1 MIGPTPNSPCKGC
14 PNRYVGCQAECYSYK
29 NWKIDFEKKKAAC
42 REEEAVRYGYHAT
55 FFKSYL
61 SERTQER
68 IRKKNKQPGQ
78 Y

>member
-14 PNRYVGCQAECYSYK
+14 PNRYAGCQAECFSYR

-55 FFKSYL
+55 YFKSYL

>member
-14 PNRYVGCQAECYSYK
+14 PNRYVGCQAE
-29 NWKIDFEKKKAAC
+29 WKIGFEKKKAAC

>member
-14 PNRYVGCQAECYSYK
+14 LNRYVGCQAECSSYQ
-29 NWKIDFEKKKAAC
+29 NWKIDFEKKKAAY

-61 SERTQER
+61 SKKSQDH
-68 IRKKNKQPGQ
+68 IRKKYKQSGQ

>member
-14 PNRYVGCQAECYSYK
+14 SNRYIGCQAECCSYR
-29 NWKIDFEKKKAAC
+29 NWKIGFEKKKAAC

-55 FFKSYL
+55 YFKSYL
-61 SERTQER
+61 SERTQEC

>member
-14 PNRYVGCQAECYSYK
+14 SNRYIGCQAECSSYR
-29 NWKIDFEKKKAAC
+29 NWKIDFEKKKAAY

-61 SERTQER
+61 PKRIRES

>member
-1 MIGPTPNSPCKGC
+1 MIGPIPNSPCKGC
-14 PNRYVGCQAECYSYK
+14 PNRYVGCQAECSSYK
-29 NWKIDFEKKKAAC
+29 KWKIDFEKKKAAY
-42 REEEAVRYGYHAT
+42 REEEDVRYGYHAT

-61 SERTQER
+61 LERARER

>member
-14 PNRYVGCQAECYSYK
+14 SNRYIGCQAECCSYR
-29 NWKIDFEKKKAAC
+29 NWKIDFEKKKAAR

-55 FFKSYL
+55 YFKSYL